1 MNCATTSRLIFTS
14 LWNIHI
20 YFSDKKN
27 QFWAVN
33 PAVSTLTYSI
43 FTVQTCVCLCVCV
56 CWWFSDFPLPLVR
69 NLRPAHTCGGDNQ
82 LKWLPLYVRTLFR
95 LFTHGVRAPP
105 PVLLRNII
113 VTKVIAGLWA
123 IFSFHLQSAAALVFA
138 AALVETGAAQAWSSF
153 LFIVKFTHTQKKKH
167 HLGSDVMLWESSD
180 LAGKSERHLILW
192 PAPSSFLFTEKILPA
207 AHTLSQSPALTD
219 HCRNQPLRW
228 CVSDFRSHWR

>member
-1 MNCATTSRLIFTS
+1 MLMI
-14 LWNIHI
+14 
-20 YFSDKKN
+20 
-27 QFWAVN
+27 Q
-33 PAVSTLTYSI
+33 
-43 FTVQTCVCLCVCV
+43 
-56 CWWFSDFPLPLVR
+56 WFSSSLVR

-95 LFTHGVRAPP
+95 LFTRGVRAPP

-123 IFSFHLQSAAALVFA
+123 IFSFHLQCLLQRLLKQVPLRPGVRSYLS
-138 AALVETGAAQAWSSF
+138 LNSH
-153 LFIVKFTHTQKKKH
+153 THKKKH
-167 HLGSDVMLWESSD
+167 HLGSDVLLWESSD